1 MLSNR
6 IWVLSNRVWVLSE
19 GMWYSW
25 ETECF
30 PVGNT
35 VSPNATHFVSLGET
49 KCFFKGNR
57 AAFDS

>member
-1 MLSNR
+1 M
-6 IWVLSNRVWVLSE
+6 LSNRVWVLSE

-30 PVGNT
+30 PVGNIMF
-35 VSPNATHFVSLGET
+35 PNATHFVSLWET
-49 KCFFKGNR
+49 KCFFKGNS